1 MTADKLCRQ
10 RRHNLLVREGFGEL
24 YHAPQVE
31 QGESAAEIGHQF
43 FRQCRMIS
51 RLGNASISAI
61 IRERFGAE
69 DPQPN
74 FASKCRDSVTTIFAL
89 YSASLDLGALR

>member
-1 MTADKLCRQ
+1 
-10 RRHNLLVREGFGEL
+10 
-24 YHAPQVE
+24 
-31 QGESAAEIGHQF
+31 
-43 FRQCRMIS
+43 MIS